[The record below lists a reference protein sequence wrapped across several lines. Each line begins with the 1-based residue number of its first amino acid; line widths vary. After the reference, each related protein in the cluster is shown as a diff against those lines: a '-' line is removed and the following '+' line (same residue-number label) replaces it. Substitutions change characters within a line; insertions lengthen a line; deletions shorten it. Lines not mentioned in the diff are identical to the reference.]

1 MSCNGPTFNVTP
13 FYLGNDSIS
22 SSYNRSNNWGIQFGI
37 TAPLDGSITEMCK
50 EAIRRK
56 LEKERL
62 DYELVRAIR
71 CSELLEKGY
80 TIRPDSE
87 LNVLCG
93 HVVATEAWLQIQP
106 EADSVRLQSSSTQS
120 SSQVSGFS
128 LFAETLDQQ
137 PWSRPP
143 TPEQQLQQLLQPW

>member
-1 MSCNGPTFNVTP
+1 
-13 FYLGNDSIS
+13 
-22 SSYNRSNNWGIQFGI
+22 
-37 TAPLDGSITEMCK
+37 MCK